1 MDDRKVMISEA
12 ARLVDVESH
21 VLRYWEDELHIPVKR
36 TAQGHRYY
44 TKEDLQLFHCIKRL
58 KDETV
63 SIKELKQI
71 VPELLKAQELQH
83 KAKEQVPSHVPDSSS
98 TTDSTNKATTP
109 STSTASDEQPGVK
122 TSSALTDPSD
132 QPDVKTASASSS
144 NFTGT
149 SAESGH
155 PNTASSGTGI
165 QTKKGTSPEISGTD
179 ANALTPSSHTEV
191 IEDLPLKQARELIGA
206 VLNEVVTDNNK
217 VLTRELRQTL
227 TADIMQEMDFLVQAK
242 ERKEED
248 HFRKLDQLIRQ
259 QQSIRRETVGH
270 ANPLL
275 RLKRLLT

>member
-36 TAQGHRYY
+36 TTQGHRYY

-71 VPELLKAQELQH
+71 VPELLKAQRLNSENGS
-83 KAKEQVPSHVPDSSS
+83 AVESAPDA
-98 TTDSTNKATTP
+98 NATTP
-109 STSTASDEQPGVK
+109 STSTAS
-122 TSSALTDPSD
+122 ALTDSSD
-132 QPDVKTASASSS
+132 QTSVKMASTSSS

-149 SAESGH
+149 SAESGY
-155 PNTASSGTGI
+155 PNTESSGAGI

-179 ANALTPSSHTEV
+179 TANQALTPTSPTEV

-206 VLNEVVTDNNK
+206 VLCEVVTDNNK
-217 VLTRELRQTL
+217 VLTSELRQTL

>member
-12 ARLVDVESH
+12 AKLVDVESH

-71 VPELLKAQELQH
+71 VPELLKAQELH
-83 KAKEQVPSHVPDSSS
+83 NRTKNQVSSPVPDSSV
-98 TTDSTNKATTP
+98 TPDSANISTTP
-109 STSTASDEQPGVK
+109 SIST
-122 TSSALTDPSD
+122 
-132 QPDVKTASASSS
+132 
-144 NFTGT
+144 
-149 SAESGH
+149 
-155 PNTASSGTGI
+155 
-165 QTKKGTSPEISGTD
+165 
-179 ANALTPSSHTEV
+179 SSHTEV

>member
-12 ARLVDVESH
+12 AKLVDVESH

-71 VPELLKAQELQH
+71 VPELLKMQELH
-83 KAKEQVPSHVPDSSS
+83 HGTFSAAGTSNATTSSG
-98 TTDSTNKATTP
+98 TTDSPKEDDNKDVANDNGTVRLPFSTHDSKHQVLTT
-109 STSTASDEQPGVK
+109 A
-122 TSSALTDPSD
+122 
-132 QPDVKTASASSS
+132 
-144 NFTGT
+144 
-149 SAESGH
+149 
-155 PNTASSGTGI
+155 
-165 QTKKGTSPEISGTD
+165 
-179 ANALTPSSHTEV
+179 SHTEV

-217 VLTRELRQTL
+217 VLTQELRQTL

-242 ERKEED
+242 ERREEE

-270 ANPLL
+270 ASPLL